1 MPEPA
6 ITELNAGES
15 SRASHVWRVDLPTG
29 PQIYRRSW
37 WTSPEVSAFMLG
49 LSKLFGVDPRD
60 LHATAEAYRF
70 WGSLEVWAVPQ
81 PLGLVEFR
89 GTPALRVE
97 FVEGESGTFEAV
109 EARELGRKVARIHTH
124 TADFFGDVNGK
135 TRQPIK
141 EFYPR
146 ALQAIREVAPSYQPA
161 KWQAH
166 WAEVEKIF
174 AAAPPPSF
182 AVPMLLDW
190 NESQFVWRGGFP
202 FALVDVEASAF
213 APPELDLA
221 FWEVLLSAAQA
232 QDFAAGYR
240 EICPLPDLFSVR
252 AACRLILLA
261 LESEGSPPLE
271 KWLGLP
277 AHFTALSPHSF
288 LRLDAPE
295 AQPMSNVFYRSSK
308 TYPVAQKAEGVY
320 IWDTTGKRYLDGS
333 SGALVANIGHGRQAV
348 AQAMAAQALKL
359 EFVHGSQFS
368 SEVLEEYASRL
379 AQFLDLPDYRF
390 WAVSG
395 GSEANE
401 SAIKLARQY
410 HVERGQPERFKI
422 ITRIPSYHGASLGAL
437 AASGM
442 GARREL
448 YTPLM
453 RGDAWPKM
461 PKPDPQ
467 LSGEE
472 DAERLRAVIEQA
484 GPETVAA
491 FMCEPV
497 VGASDAALAPN
508 AGYHARIAEIC
519 REYGILFISDEVM
532 AGMGRC
538 GAPLA
543 VRLHEQVTPDIVVL
557 GKGLAAGYAPL
568 AGLMAAPQLYDTVM
582 GGSGA
587 FKHGFTYAGHPV
599 SVAAGL
605 SVLDI
610 VESEHLVGAARERG
624 AQLLAGL
631 QELQRQHP
639 QVLEVR
645 GQGLLLGVVL
655 GDPTTRQAMH
665 KAGLADQVAARAREL
680 GLLTYPGTGA
690 VDGVRGDHLL
700 LGPPLS
706 ITADEVGEMLGLL
719 ADALKVEG

>member
-1 MPEPA
+1 
-6 ITELNAGES
+6 
-15 SRASHVWRVDLPTG
+15 
-29 PQIYRRSW
+29 
-37 WTSPEVSAFMLG
+37 
-49 LSKLFGVDPRD
+49 
-60 LHATAEAYRF
+60 
-70 WGSLEVWAVPQ
+70 
-81 PLGLVEFR
+81 
-89 GTPALRVE
+89 
-97 FVEGESGTFEAV
+97 
-109 EARELGRKVARIHTH
+109 
-124 TADFFGDVNGK
+124 
-135 TRQPIK
+135 
-141 EFYPR
+141 
-146 ALQAIREVAPSYQPA
+146 
-161 KWQAH
+161 
-166 WAEVEKIF
+166 
-174 AAAPPPSF
+174 
-182 AVPMLLDW
+182 
-190 NESQFVWRGGFP
+190 
-202 FALVDVEASAF
+202 
-213 APPELDLA
+213 
-221 FWEVLLSAAQA
+221 
-232 QDFAAGYR
+232 
-240 EICPLPDLFSVR
+240 
-252 AACRLILLA
+252 
-261 LESEGSPPLE
+261 
-271 KWLGLP
+271 
-277 AHFTALSPHSF
+277 
-288 LRLDAPE
+288 
-295 AQPMSNVFYRSSK
+295 MSNVFYRSK
-308 TYPVAQKAEGVY
+308 KAYPVAQKAEGVY
-320 IWDTTGKRYLDGS
+320 IWDTAGKRYLDGS
-333 SGALVANIGHGRQAV
+333 SGALVANIGHGRGAV
-348 AQAMAAQALKL
+348 AQAMAAQAQGL

-368 SEVLEEYASRL
+368 SEVLEEYAARL
-379 AQFLDLPDYRF
+379 SLFLDLPDYRF

-410 HVERGQPERFKI
+410 HVERGEGERFKI
-422 ITRIPSYHGASLGAL
+422 ITRVPSYHGASLGAL

-461 PKPDPQ
+461 PKPDPK

-472 DAERLRAVIEQA
+472 DAERLRTVLEQT
-484 GPETVAA
+484 GPATVAA

-519 REYGILFISDEVM
+519 RKYGILFISDEVM

-543 VRLHEQVTPDIVVL
+543 VRLHDQVTPDIVVL

-568 AGLMAAPQLYDTVM
+568 AGLMASPQLYDTVM

-610 VESEHLVGAARERG
+610 VDHENLVQAARERG

-631 QELQRQHP
+631 QAIAGKHP

-655 GDPTTRQAMH
+655 GDPTTKEAMH
-665 KAGLADQVAARAREL
+665 TPGLADKVAAKAREL

-690 VDGVRGDHLL
+690 VDGARGDHLL

-706 ITADEVGEMLGLL
+706 ITAAEVDEMLTLL
-719 ADALKVEG
+719 DGALKIEG